1 MPIAPITGKLRKT
14 LITDIAI
21 AFGLGIGGGYAYW
34 YGIHVPVEQKRENL
48 YAKLAREKQQ
58 KQCTTSL
65 SNTHTFSDIT
75 HVKRK

>member
-34 YGIHVPVEQKRENL
+34 YGIHVPVDQKRENF

-58 KQCTTSL
+58 KQW
-65 SNTHTFSDIT
+65 
-75 HVKRK
+75 